1 MAEAGGQLAGGQGAA
16 HEASRHAQSEE
27 AQAFRRQWLV
37 IPETAA
43 EPDGGNRSVPV
54 VAGSGRLPVDQLLKW
69 TGVCQQ
75 LMIFTGLDDLSFLD
89 HVDAIGVDDRGQTAR
104 DDHAGG
110 ASELA
115 GDALG
120 DDGLS
125 QVVECAGGL
134 VEHQDARAA
143 ANAA

>member
-27 AQAFRRQWLV
+27 AQAFRRQGLV
-37 IPETAA
+37 IPEAAA

-75 LMIFTGLDDLSFLD
+75 LMIFTGLDDLSLLD
-89 HVDAIGVDDRGQTAR
+89 HVDAIGVDDRGQAVR
-104 DDHAGG
+104 DGH
-110 ASELA
+110 A
-115 GDALG
+115 GDAPG
-120 DDGLS
+120 
-125 QVVECAGGL
+125 
-134 VEHQDARAA
+134 ARG
-143 ANAA
+143 

>member
-27 AQAFRRQWLV
+27 AQTFRRQGLV
-37 IPETAA
+37 IPEAA
-43 EPDGGNRSVPV
+43 VEPDGGNRSVPV

-89 HVDAIGVDDRGQTAR
+89 HVDAIGVDDRGQTVR
-104 DDHAGG
+104 DDHAGD

-134 VEHQDARAA
+134 IEHQDARAA